1 MNDKPYFAA
10 SFDRTLE
17 RERLACLEASLD
29 PQSTRTLSGLGVGE
43 GWRCLEIGGGGGSFV
58 RWLAGRGAHVVAVDI
73 DTTYLETLDL
83 PNVVVRR
90 CDVVTEDL
98 ERGAFDLVHCR
109 LVLMHLS
116 DPALVLRKMAA
127 ALRPGG
133 WLCAE
138 EWSVEDPVCDPA
150 HPSAEDAVRLL
161 RKMSQGFASTGI
173 NCGFGRDLP
182 WLVQG
187 LGLEDVR
194 GEAVR
199 TFATGTHPYRRMAS
213 IGMQLLRDRLVG
225 PIFES
230 DEEVDALLAV
240 LADRSLLSGS
250 PTLVAVSGRKPL

>member
-1 MNDKPYFAA
+1 MGDKTYFAA
-10 SFDRTLE
+10 RFDRTLE

-29 PQSTRTLSGLGVGE
+29 PHSTRTLSALGVGA

-58 RWLAGRGAHVVAVDI
+58 RWLAGRGAQVVALDI

-98 ERGAFDLVHCR
+98 EPDAFDLVHCR
-109 LVLMHLS
+109 LLLMHLT
-116 DPALVLRKMAA
+116 DPALVLRKMVT

-138 EWSVEDPVCDPA
+138 EWNVEDPVCDPA
-150 HPSAEDAVRLL
+150 HPSAKDAMRLM

-173 NCGFGRDLP
+173 NNQFGRDLP
-182 WLVQG
+182 WLIQQ

-225 PIFES
+225 PFFES
-230 DEEVDALLAV
+230 DKEVDALLAV
-240 LADRSLLSGS
+240 LADQSLLSGS
-250 PTLVAVSGRKPL
+250 PTLVAMWGRKPP